1 MATTLASS
9 PRPPKPLPAF
19 VEPMLALLTTP
30 FESRNHFFET
40 KWDGFRALAFVEKG
54 ELRLVGRRKT
64 DFTPR
69 FPELH
74 AALRKL
80 PAGTVL
86 DGEIIHL
93 TDGRPDFHALLAR
106 ERSYVSSRQPD
117 AVKLARARPVQ
128 FMAFD
133 LLYERGK
140 TIMPLPLHERRVR
153 LDKLLMNRVNKHLA
167 ISEGRVGGGIALFN
181 RINKLGLE
189 GVMAKKLDAPYEPG
203 VRSGA
208 WVKFKQRKS
217 MPCVILGYEPST
229 ARGIKSVVVAADV
242 EGTLKF
248 VGQVGSG
255 LGNAMSSQLLRAFR
269 SATIPQPI
277 VPAAGVARTVKWVR
291 PEWMCS
297 VSFAEW
303 TNDGRLR
310 QPVFEG
316 LIDS

>member
-1 MATTLASS
+1 
-9 PRPPKPLPAF
+9 
-19 VEPMLALLTTP
+19 
-30 FESRNHFFET
+30 
-40 KWDGFRALAFVEKG
+40 
-54 ELRLVGRRKT
+54 
-64 DFTPR
+64 
-69 FPELH
+69 
-74 AALRKL
+74 
-80 PAGTVL
+80 
-86 DGEIIHL
+86 
-93 TDGRPDFHALLAR
+93 
-106 ERSYVSSRQPD
+106 
-117 AVKLARARPVQ
+117 
-128 FMAFD
+128 
-133 LLYERGK
+133 
-140 TIMPLPLHERRVR
+140 
-153 LDKLLMNRVNKHLA
+153 
-167 ISEGRVGGGIALFN
+167 
-181 RINKLGLE
+181 
-189 GVMAKKLDAPYEPG
+189 MAKKLDAPYEPG

-229 ARGIKSVVVAADV
+229 ARGIKSVVIAADV